1 MPNADIQI
9 YPTIPARRV
18 QSAGFH
24 VREDVLYSD
33 AKGREKSKLRK
44 RAGEALEDLVDV
56 LHRVLEPDETMF
68 YIAPTQ
74 AMPGALAQ
82 LFGGGWHMYSIPRTL
97 FFLTD
102 RRMIAIRL
110 RKRMRGWHWNRG
122 IQAVRWGDIESATGG
137 GSLSRNLTLKFR
149 NGETRRYWRFGWGEL
164 KKVRQVIDG
173 LRAHVTGESA
183 AAGGM
188 VSLCPNC
195 LAALAPRNYKCL
207 SCGVEFRDEKTLW
220 RRALV
225 IPGGASLYVGANALG
240 ILRGVFEAIISLS
253 ILISLVGL
261 ISAPRGSKAESALV
275 TSIFVECAVLF
286 VDKLLAYYLALPQIR
301 DFIPVE

>member
-9 YPTIPARRV
+9 YPTILARRV
-18 QSAGFH
+18 QLVGFH

-33 AKGREKSKLRK
+33 AKGREKGKLRK
-44 RAGEALEDLVDV
+44 RAGEALEDLGDV
-56 LHRVLEPDETMF
+56 LRRVLEPDETIF
-68 YIAPTQ
+68 YTAPTQ

-82 LFGGGWHMYSIPRTL
+82 FFGGGWHMYSIPRTL
-97 FFLTD
+97 LFLTD

-110 RKRMRGWHWNRG
+110 RKRMRGWQWNRG
-122 IQAVRWGDIESATGG
+122 IQTVRWGDLVNATGG
-137 GSLSRNLTLKFR
+137 GFLSRNLTLNFR
-149 NGETRRYWRFGWGEL
+149 SGETRQYWRFGWGEQ
-164 KKVRQVIDG
+164 KKVRQVVDG

-195 LAALAPRNYKCL
+195 LAALAPRNYKCQ
-207 SCGVEFRDEKTLW
+207 SCGVEFKDEKTLW

-225 IPGGASLYVGANALG
+225 VPGGASLCVGANALG
-240 ILRGVFEAIISLS
+240 VLRAIFEAILSLS

-261 ISAPRGSKAESALV
+261 ISAPRGSAAESALV